1 MEAPGGGS
9 GNGYPKGGIGL
20 YNMPQGCSTS
30 VALATGPNDE
40 EEEGCHI
47 DDCSVERHV
56 QHVISSR
63 YVDATSA
70 LCNRIAG
77 DTVEDTVPQ
86 G

>member
-1 MEAPGGGS
+1 
-9 GNGYPKGGIGL
+9 
-20 YNMPQGCSTS
+20 MPQGCSTS
-30 VALATGPNDE
+30 VALDTGPNDE

-56 QHVISSR
+56 QHVISR
-63 YVDATSA
+63 YARRHVGMTSA